1 MSRAKAETIRR
12 LRQGNMIRLCRHRYG
27 TELPDDDAGRDSLF
41 DLLCIASLA
50 IVDPVRKMANL
61 IEVQAPWVSDTDC
74 TAMVDAVNRAPV
86 PERWRIAKTLGH
98 RHRITN
104 LERERLKLWMIAPCD
119 MRSEELA
126 EQRRAKDKLRKRR
139 KRLEQKCLTQK
150 AYLAQFANS
159 INQTKPWEADG
170 ISKATW
176 YRRRGP

>member
-50 IVDPVRKMANL
+50 TVDPVRKMANL
-61 IEVQAPWVSDTDC
+61 IEVQTPWVSDTDC
-74 TAMVDAVNRAPV
+74 TAMVDAVNRTPV
-86 PERWRIAKTLGH
+86 PERWHIAKTLGH

-119 MRSEELA
+119 MTKEELA
-126 EQRRAKDKLRKRR
+126 EQRRAKDKLRKQCKRR
-139 KRLEQKCLTQK
+139 EEGRSLE
-150 AYLAQFANS
+150 AYRSQFANS
-159 INQTKPWEADG
+159 INKTKPWEADG